1 MMPGMTLPK
10 VFSQQSDRP
19 EQQKNLEQ
27 PEQQENLEQHN
38 KAYVPEQQQ
47 EELPED
53 FSINK
58 SSQQLIAQQP
68 VTIGM
73 LIAQQPVA
81 TGMPEQKKLMA
92 PGITLE
98 PTEMQQK
105 KANEA
110 ALVCHFVECQLP
122 F

>member
-19 EQQKNLEQ
+19 EQ

-38 KAYVPEQQQ
+38 KAYVPEQRQ
-47 EELPED
+47 ELPED
-53 FSINK
+53 LSINN
-58 SSQQLIAQQP
+58 SQQQLIAEQP
-68 VTIGM
+68 QTIGM

-105 KANEA
+105 KADEA
-110 ALVCHFVECQLP
+110 DLVCHFVECQEPGINLCEW
-122 F
+122 